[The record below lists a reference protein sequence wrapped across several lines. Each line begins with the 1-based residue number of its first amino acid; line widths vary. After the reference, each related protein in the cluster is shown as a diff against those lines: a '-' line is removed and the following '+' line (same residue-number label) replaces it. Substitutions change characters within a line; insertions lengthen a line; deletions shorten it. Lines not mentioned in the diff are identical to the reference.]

1 MHANLFLIVVLLHS
15 IARLCVSDR
24 IFVASD
30 WCLQAEIPAC
40 GGIEGFPEFWFHSG
54 EQKNASF
61 AASGMSIE
69 DFEEFLEVLGYG

>member
-30 WCLQAEIPAC
+30 RCLQVEIPAC

-69 DFEEFLEVLGYG
+69 DFEDFLEVLGYG